1 MVVCTVQRSLL
12 VIQWWSVLFRGAP
25 WCYSGGLYCSEEHT
39 GVTVAVHTVSEEP
52 THVTVVVLPVSEELR
67 AMFHKAGL
75 EEVQNLIDRRLQVN
89 RGRQLKM
96 YRVWIQCKYR
106 RPL

>member
-1 MVVCTVQRSLL
+1 MQQLYILFQRSLL
-12 VIQWWSVLFRGAP
+12 VLQWWSVLFRGAH
-25 WCYSGGLYCSEEHT
+25 WCY
-39 GVTVAVHTVSEEP
+39 VTVAVHTVSEEP
-52 THVTVVVLPVSEELR
+52 THITVVVLPVSEELR

-106 RPL
+106 KPL